1 MTNQLKTYEELL
13 KEIEDLKALHEKDFV
28 DLCSAKELHS
38 ESERRLREVLENS
51 LVASYKR
58 SFQTNS
64 YEYLSP
70 VFTRLFGYT
79 PEEFIAFP
87 LEKVLAII
95 HPNDLPEINRVISD
109 ASSGLPGAAYQAEY
123 RLRHRNGH
131 YLWVHDQ
138 FTVIYN
144 SDGLPHAFIGSVSE
158 ITDRKRS
165 EETLLFSES
174 VYRKLFEE
182 HSAIKLMLNP
192 DNGDILD
199 ANEAAADFY
208 GWPRELLRK
217 MNISQINILP
227 TAKIQNELNKTKNR
241 NKTHFEFTHR
251 RADGSLRNV
260 EVFSTSI
267 SAPDGKDFL
276 HSIIFDITVRKKAQE
291 ALSKSEER
299 LRRAELASKTG
310 NWEIH
315 LPSQRLTVSDGAA
328 KVYGLD
334 KNTITWQAVKNVRLP
349 EYSAAIDLAINR
361 LVEYGAP
368 FNLEYKIKNAET
380 GKIVD
385 IHSIAEYDETNRTIF
400 GILQD
405 ITERKYRE
413 NELRKSQQFLH
424 SAMDAISSHLSIL
437 NEDGMIITVN
447 HAWRVF
453 ARANNA
459 REGAVCEGANYIL
472 LCDQAQGPGSDD
484 ASAFAQGF
492 RSIINGH
499 QDGFSMEYSCHS
511 PEEKRWFHVNITRF
525 TIGDTLFLV
534 VAHED
539 ITVPKFAAEETAS
552 AYKKLEKLNF
562 EKDKLFSIIA
572 HDLRSPFHGLLG
584 LTELMAE
591 KSLNFLPADVQKYS
605 MELHASVKKIYT
617 LLENLLQ
624 WAQFQKGSIAF
635 SPKQV
640 LLQDLVAQSIDI
652 MRQPASQKEIF
663 IQSFVPS
670 GLSVTVDEKMITSV
684 LRNLLSNAVKFTRRG
699 GNISIKATDLGH
711 KIIQITITDNGVGI
725 LLETI
730 PKLFTLG
737 EKVYSAGTENEPSIG
752 LGLILCKEFIEKHGG
767 SIWAES
773 IQENESLGL
782 PGTTTFSFTV
792 PGVL

>member
-1 MTNQLKTYEELL
+1 MTDQLKTYDELL
-13 KEIEDLKALHEKDFV
+13 KEVEVLKALHEKDLV
-28 DLCSAKELHS
+28 YLCSAKELQS

-70 VFTRLFGYT
+70 VFTRLFGY
-79 PEEFIAFP
+79 PSEEFMAFP
-87 LEKVLAII
+87 LDKVLAII
-95 HPNDLPEINRVISD
+95 HPDDLADINRVISE
-109 ASSGLPGAAYQAEY
+109 ASSGLPGTAYQVEY
-123 RLRHRNGH
+123 RLKHKNGH

-144 SDGLPHAFIGSVSE
+144 SEDLPCAFIGSVSE

-165 EETLLFSES
+165 EETLLYSES
-174 VYRKLFEE
+174 MYRKLFEE
-182 HSAIKLMLNP
+182 HSAIKFMLNP

-199 ANEAAADFY
+199 ANEAAAEFY

-227 TAKIQNELNKTKNR
+227 MAKIQKELNKTKER

-251 RADGSLRNV
+251 RADGSLRIV

-267 SAPDGKDFL
+267 SAPDGKIFL
-276 HSIIFDITVRKKAQE
+276 HSIIFDITDRKMVQE
-291 ALSKSEER
+291 ALRKSEQR

-315 LPSQRLTVSDGAA
+315 IPSERLTVSDGAA

-334 KNTITWQAVKNVRLP
+334 KNIITWQAVKNVRMP
-349 EYSAAIDLAINR
+349 EYSAVIDLAINR
-361 LVEYGAP
+361 LVEYGTS
-368 FNLEYKIKNAET
+368 FNLEYKIKNSET

-413 NELRKSQQFLH
+413 SELRKSQQFLH
-424 SAMDAISSHLSIL
+424 AALDAIAFHLAIL
-437 NEDGMIITVN
+437 NAEGMIIKVN

-453 ARANNA
+453 ARSNNA
-459 REGAVCEGANYIL
+459 REGDVCEGTNYL
-472 LCDQAQGPGSDD
+472 NLCDQAQGPGSDD

-492 RSIINGH
+492 RSIVNGLK
-499 QDGFSMEYSCHS
+499 DGFSMEYSCHS
-511 PEEKRWFHVNITRF
+511 PEEKRWYLAKVTRF
-525 TIGDTLFLV
+525 TIGDALFVV

-539 ITVPKFAAEETAS
+539 ITVPKFAAEEIAS
-552 AYKKLEKLNF
+552 AYKKLEKMNF

-584 LTELMAE
+584 FTELMAE
-591 KSLNFLPADVQKYS
+591 QSADFLPAEVQKHS
-605 MELHASVKKIYT
+605 LELHISVKKIYE

-624 WAQFQKGSIAF
+624 WAQFQKGAIDF
-635 SPKQV
+635 FPKPV
-640 LLQDLVAQSIDI
+640 LLQDLVKQSIDI
-652 MRQPASQKEIF
+652 IKPQSSQKEIL

-670 GLSVTVDEKMITSV
+670 DLFVTVDEKMITSV
-684 LRNLLSNAVKFTRRG
+684 LRNLLSNSVKFTRRG
-699 GNISIKATDLGH
+699 GNISIKSTDLGH
-711 KIIQITITDNGVGI
+711 KIIQLSVTDTGVGI
-725 LLETI
+725 SLETI

-737 EKVYSAGTENEPSIG
+737 EKVNSAGTENEPSIG

-767 SIWAES
+767 SIWVES
-773 IQENESLGL
+773 VQENEAVGL
-782 PGTTTFSFTV
+782 PGATTFYFTV
-792 PGVL
+792 PGIL